1 MGDDGDRC
9 YAAGIMSIREDIEA
23 RLRQARKDRD
33 ERTKNLI
40 NMLKNKVLTE
50 LKSGS
55 GATESDA
62 LWLTVIAN
70 YAKQVTKAIPE
81 FERAGERGLEA
92 LEEARFELSYCQQ
105 FLPTKLDEAQT
116 EALVRKLVAE
126 HGIDGPKQ
134 MGKLMGLL
142 MKDHKDQLD
151 GAITKTVAQRVLG
164 G

>member
-1 MGDDGDRC
+1 
-9 YAAGIMSIREDIEA
+9 MSIREDLEA

-55 GATESDA
+55 GAVESDE
-62 LWLTVIAN
+62 LWLAVISN
-70 YAKQVTKAIPE
+70 YSKQVQKAIPE
-81 FERAGERGLEA
+81 FEKAGERGLEA
-92 LEEARFELSYCQQ
+92 LDEARFELAYCQQ
-105 FLPTKLDEAQT
+105 FLPTKLDEAAT

-126 HGIDGPKQ
+126 HGIDSPKL

-142 MKDHKDQLD
+142 MKDHKDQID
-151 GAITKTVAQRVLG
+151 GTIAKTVAQRVLS
-164 G
+164 

>member
-1 MGDDGDRC
+1 
-9 YAAGIMSIREDIEA
+9 MSIREDLEA

-55 GATESDA
+55 GVVESDD
-62 LWLTVIAN
+62 LWLAVITN

-81 FERAGERGLEA
+81 FEKAGERGLEA
-92 LEEARFELSYCQQ
+92 LDEARFELAYCQQ
-105 FLPTKLDEAQT
+105 FLPTKLDEAAT
-116 EALVRKLVAE
+116 ETLVRKLVAE
-126 HGIDGPKQ
+126 HALEGPKQ

>member
-1 MGDDGDRC
+1 
-9 YAAGIMSIREDIEA
+9 MSIREDLEA

-55 GATESDA
+55 GAVESDE
-62 LWLTVIAN
+62 LWLAVIGN
-70 YAKQVTKAIPE
+70 YSKQVQKAIPE
-81 FERAGERGLEA
+81 FEKAGERGLEA
-92 LEEARFELSYCQQ
+92 LDEARFELAYCQQ
-105 FLPTKLDEAQT
+105 FLPTKLDEAGT

-126 HGIDGPKQ
+126 HGIDSPKL

-142 MKDHKDQLD
+142 MKDHKDQID
-151 GAITKTVAQRVLG
+151 GTIAKTVAQRVLG

>member
-1 MGDDGDRC
+1 
-9 YAAGIMSIREDIEA
+9 MSIREDIEA

-55 GATESDA
+55 GAVETDE
-62 LWLTVIAN
+62 LWLAVITN

-81 FERAGERGLEA
+81 FEKAGERGAEA
-92 LEEARFELSYCQQ
+92 LDEARFELAYCQQ
-105 FLPTKLDEAQT
+105 FLPTKLDEAAT
-116 EALVRKLVAE
+116 EALIRKLVAD
-126 HGIDGPKQ
+126 HGIDSPKQ

-151 GAITKTVAQRVLG
+151 GTIAKTVAQRVLS
-164 G
+164 

>member
-1 MGDDGDRC
+1 
-9 YAAGIMSIREDIEA
+9 MSIREDLEA

-55 GATESDA
+55 GAVESDE
-62 LWLTVIAN
+62 LWLAVISN
-70 YAKQVTKAIPE
+70 YSKQVQKAIPE
-81 FERAGERGLEA
+81 FEKAGERGLEA
-92 LEEARFELSYCQQ
+92 LDEARFELAYCQQ
-105 FLPTKLDEAQT
+105 FLPTKLDEAAT

-142 MKDHKDQLD
+142 MKDHKDQID
-151 GAITKTVAQRVLG
+151 GTIAKTVAQGVLS
-164 G
+164 

>member
-1 MGDDGDRC
+1 VGGAGRRC
-9 YAAGIMSIREDIEA
+9 YAPGTMGIREDIEA

-33 ERTKNLI
+33 ERTKNII

-55 GATESDA
+55 GAVESDE
-62 LWLTVIAN
+62 LWLQVIAN

-81 FERAGERGLEA
+81 FEKAGERGTEA
-92 LEEARFELSYCQQ
+92 LDEARFELAFCQQ

-126 HGIDGPKQ
+126 HGIEGPKQ

-151 GAITKTVAQRVLG
+151 GGITKTVAQRVLG

>member
-1 MGDDGDRC
+1 
-9 YAAGIMSIREDIEA
+9 MSIREDLEA

-55 GATESDA
+55 GAVESDE
-62 LWLTVIAN
+62 LWLAVITN
-70 YAKQVTKAIPE
+70 YSKQVAKAIPE
-81 FERAGERGLEA
+81 FEKAGERGVEA
-92 LEEARFELSYCQQ
+92 LDEARFELAYCQQ
-105 FLPTKLDEAQT
+105 FLPTKLDEAGT

-126 HGIDGPKQ
+126 HGIDSPKQ

-142 MKDHKDQLD
+142 MKDHKDEID
-151 GAITKTVAQRVLG
+151 GTIAKSVAQRVLS
-164 G
+164 

>member
-1 MGDDGDRC
+1 
-9 YAAGIMSIREDIEA
+9 MSIREDIEA

-55 GATESDA
+55 GAVESDE
-62 LWLTVIAN
+62 LWLSVITN

-81 FERAGERGLEA
+81 FEKAGERGVEA
-92 LEEARFELSYCQQ
+92 LDEARFELAYCQQ
-105 FLPTKLDEAQT
+105 FLPTKLDEAAT

-126 HGIDGPKQ
+126 HGIDSPKQ

-142 MKDHKDQLD
+142 MKDHKDQID
-151 GAITKTVAQRVLG
+151 GTIAKTAAQRVLG

>member
-1 MGDDGDRC
+1 
-9 YAAGIMSIREDIEA
+9 MSIREDLEA

-55 GATESDA
+55 GVVESDE
-62 LWLTVIAN
+62 LWLQTIAG

-81 FERAGERGLEA
+81 FEKAGERGLEA
-92 LEEARFELSYCQQ
+92 LEEARFELAYCQQ
-105 FLPTKLDEAQT
+105 FLPSRLDEAQT

-126 HGIDGPKQ
+126 HGIEGQKH

-142 MKDHKDQLD
+142 MKDHKDELD
-151 GAITKTVAQRVLG
+151 GAIAKRVAQRVLG

>member
-1 MGDDGDRC
+1 
-9 YAAGIMSIREDIEA
+9 MSIREDIEA

-55 GATESDA
+55 GAVESDE
-62 LWLTVIAN
+62 LWLQTITN
-70 YAKQVTKAIPE
+70 YAKQVQKAIPE
-81 FERAGERGLEA
+81 FEKAGERGAEA
-92 LEEARFELSYCQQ
+92 LDEARFELAYCQQ
-105 FLPTKLDEAQT
+105 FLPTKLDEAAT

-126 HGIDGPKQ
+126 HGIEGQKQ

-142 MKDHKDQLD
+142 MKDHKDEID
-151 GAITKTVAQRVLG
+151 GAIAKTVAQRVLG

>member
-1 MGDDGDRC
+1 
-9 YAAGIMSIREDIEA
+9 MSIREDIEA

-55 GATESDA
+55 GAVESDE
-62 LWLTVIAN
+62 LWLQTITS
-70 YAKQVTKAIPE
+70 YAKQVQKAMPE
-81 FERAGERGLEA
+81 FEKAGERGVEA
-92 LEEARFELSYCQQ
+92 LEEARFELAYCQQ
-105 FLPTKLDEAQT
+105 FLPTKLDEAGT
-116 EALVRKLVAE
+116 EALVRRLVAE
-126 HGIDGPKQ
+126 HGIEGPKH

-142 MKDHKDQLD
+142 MKDHKDQID
-151 GAITKTVAQRVLG
+151 GGIAKTVAQRVLG

>member
-1 MGDDGDRC
+1 
-9 YAAGIMSIREDIEA
+9 MSIREDLEA

-55 GATESDA
+55 GAVESDE
-62 LWLTVIAN
+62 LWLAVISN
-70 YAKQVTKAIPE
+70 YSKQVQKAIPE
-81 FERAGERGLEA
+81 FEKAGERGLEA
-92 LEEARFELSYCQQ
+92 LDEARFELAYCQQ
-105 FLPTKLDEAQT
+105 FLPTKLDEAAT

-126 HGIDGPKQ
+126 HGIDSPKQ

-142 MKDHKDQLD
+142 MKDHKDQID
-151 GAITKTVAQRVLG
+151 GTIAKTVAQRVLS
-164 G
+164 

>member
-1 MGDDGDRC
+1 
-9 YAAGIMSIREDIEA
+9 MSIREDLEA

-55 GATESDA
+55 GAVESDE
-62 LWLTVIAN
+62 LWLAVITN
-70 YAKQVTKAIPE
+70 YSKQVAKAIPE
-81 FERAGERGLEA
+81 FEKAGERGVEA
-92 LEEARFELSYCQQ
+92 LDEARFELAYCQQ
-105 FLPTKLDEAQT
+105 FLPTKLDEAAT
-116 EALVRKLVAE
+116 EALVRRLVAE
-126 HGIDGPKQ
+126 HGIDSPKQ

-142 MKDHKDQLD
+142 MKDHKDQVD
-151 GAITKTVAQRVLG
+151 GTIAKTVAQRVLG

>member
-1 MGDDGDRC
+1 
-9 YAAGIMSIREDIEA
+9 MSIREDIEA

-55 GATESDA
+55 GAVESDE
-62 LWLTVIAN
+62 LWLAVISS
-70 YAKQVTKAIPE
+70 YAKQVQKAMPE
-81 FERAGERGLEA
+81 FEKAGERGVEA
-92 LEEARFELSYCQQ
+92 LDEARFELAYCQQ
-105 FLPTKLDEAQT
+105 FLPTKLDEAGT
-116 EALVRKLVAE
+116 EALVRTLVAE
-126 HGIDGPKQ
+126 HGIEGPKH

-142 MKDHKDQLD
+142 MKDHKDQID
-151 GAITKTVAQRVLG
+151 GGIAKSVAQRVLG

>member
-1 MGDDGDRC
+1 
-9 YAAGIMSIREDIEA
+9 MSIREDLEA
-23 RLRQARKDRD
+23 RLRQARRDRD

-50 LKSGS
+50 LKSGT
-55 GATESDA
+55 GVVESEE
-62 LWLTVIAN
+62 LWLAVIGN
-70 YAKQVTKAIPE
+70 YAKQVQKAIPE
-81 FERAGERGLEA
+81 FEKAGERGAEA
-92 LEEARFELSYCQQ
+92 LDEARFELAYCQQ
-105 FLPTKLDEAQT
+105 FLPSKLDEAGT

-126 HGIDGPKQ
+126 HGIEGPKQ

-151 GAITKTVAQRVLG
+151 GGIAKTVAQRVLG

>member
-1 MGDDGDRC
+1 
-9 YAAGIMSIREDIEA
+9 MSIREDLEA

-55 GATESDA
+55 GAVESDE
-62 LWLTVIAN
+62 LWLAVITN
-70 YAKQVTKAIPE
+70 YSKQVAKAIPE
-81 FERAGERGLEA
+81 FEKAGERGVEA
-92 LEEARFELSYCQQ
+92 LDEARFELAYCQQ
-105 FLPTKLDEAQT
+105 FLPTKLDEAGT

-126 HGIDGPKQ
+126 HGIDSPKQ

-142 MKDHKDQLD
+142 MKDHKDQID
-151 GAITKTVAQRVLG
+151 GTIAKTVAQRVLG

>member
-1 MGDDGDRC
+1 
-9 YAAGIMSIREDIEA
+9 MSIREDIEA

-55 GATESDA
+55 GAVETDE
-62 LWLTVIAN
+62 LWLSVITN

-81 FERAGERGLEA
+81 FEKAGERGAEA
-92 LEEARFELSYCQQ
+92 LDEARFELAYCQQ
-105 FLPTKLDEAQT
+105 FLPTKLDEAAT

-126 HGIDGPKQ
+126 HAIEGQKQ

-142 MKDHKDQLD
+142 MKDHKDQID
-151 GAITKTVAQRVLG
+151 GTIAKTVAQRVLG

>member
-1 MGDDGDRC
+1 
-9 YAAGIMSIREDIEA
+9 MSIREDLEA

-55 GATESDA
+55 GVVESDA
-62 LWLTVIAN
+62 LWLEVISG

-81 FERAGERGLEA
+81 FEKAGERGLEA
-92 LEEARFELSYCQQ
+92 LDEAHFELAYCQQ
-105 FLPTKLDEAQT
+105 FLPTKLDEAAT
-116 EALVRKLVAE
+116 LALVQRLVAE
-126 HGIDGPKQ
+126 HGLAGPKQ

-151 GAITKTVAQRVLG
+151 GAIAKTVAQRVLG

>member
-1 MGDDGDRC
+1 
-9 YAAGIMSIREDIEA
+9 MSIREDIEA

-55 GATESDA
+55 GAVETDE
-62 LWLTVIAN
+62 LWLAVITN

-81 FERAGERGLEA
+81 FEKAGERGAEA
-92 LEEARFELSYCQQ
+92 LDEARFELAYCQQ
-105 FLPTKLDEAQT
+105 FLPTKLDEAAT
-116 EALVRKLVAE
+116 EALIRKLVAE
-126 HGIDGPKQ
+126 HGIDSPKQ

-151 GAITKTVAQRVLG
+151 GTIAKTVAQRVLS
-164 G
+164 